1 MTYDPRRHRH
11 PADRS
16 APSDHRDILYVAELM
31 RGADRDPDRF
41 TLATRHAVTSLL
53 PTIHR
58 HPHEPF
64 TTKAH
69 P

>member
-16 APSDHRDILYVAELM
+16 SPSDHRDILYVAELM
-31 RGADRDPDRF
+31 RGADHDPDRF
-41 TLATRHAVTSLL
+41 TLAARHAITSLM
-53 PTIHR
+53 TTTRR